1 MQPSQQA
8 YYLQTLGIVQ
18 YVPKDAVLL
27 VDEGSL
33 IGAESSLIVAESS
46 VGTVFNDP
54 SQGIAEAPVD
64 RKTIDVAARMNL
76 NFDEPVVTKKVSRSA
91 PVEKP
96 ALSATPVSQGPAARI
111 EIKFS
116 LWQPNSEVLVCS
128 GVEGAL
134 ADGEQMQLLTNILNA
149 LGCGL
154 HRLPQ
159 MELVEWPPYP
169 NADGDENEVREFL
182 ATLLQAKFTAK
193 PVKHILL
200 FGEAAADWL
209 LSPRQRSEQHGFG
222 HLALT
227 AEITALLV
235 PSLSSMIDQPQLK
248 ATAWQQLKSISLA
261 PAAS

>member
-27 VDEGSL
+27 GDEG
-33 IGAESSLIVAESS
+33 S

-54 SQGIAEAPVD
+54 SLGIAEAPID

-76 NFDEPVVTKKVSRSA
+76 NFDEPVATKKVSRAASPVTPTASERSA
-91 PVEKP
+91 PQ
-96 ALSATPVSQGPAARI
+96 APAALI

-116 LWQPNSEVLVCS
+116 LWQANSEVLVCS

-134 ADGEQMQLLTNILNA
+134 ADGDQMQLLTNILNA
-149 LGCGL
+149 VGCGI

-169 NADGDENEVREFL
+169 NAEGDESEVREFL
-182 ATLLQAKFTAK
+182 ATLLQARLSAR
-193 PVKHILL
+193 PVKYILL

-209 LSPRQRSEQHGFG
+209 LSPQQRSEQPSFG
-222 HLALT
+222 HLALNE
-227 AEITALLV
+227 EITALLV
-235 PSLSSMIDQPQLK
+235 PSLSSMIDTPQLK
-248 ATAWQQLKSISLA
+248 ATTWQLLKSVSFA

>member
-8 YYLQTLGIVQ
+8 YYLQTLGIMQ
-18 YVPKDAVLL
+18 YVPKDTVQL
-27 VDEGSL
+27 VDEVPA
-33 IGAESSLIVAESS
+33 GAVFNESSLE
-46 VGTVFNDP
+46 
-54 SQGIAEAPVD
+54 IAEAPVD
-64 RKTIDVAARMNL
+64 RKTIDVVARMNL
-76 NFDEPVVTKKVSRSA
+76 NFDEPVVTKKVSRTV

-96 ALSATPVSQGPAARI
+96 VLSTTLESQGPAALI
-111 EIKFS
+111 EVKFS

-134 ADGEQMQLLTNILNA
+134 ADGDQMQLLTNILNA
-149 LGCGL
+149 VGSGL

-169 NADGDENEVREFL
+169 NAEGDESEVREFL
-182 ATLLQAKFTAK
+182 ATLLQARLSAK
-193 PVKHILL
+193 PVKYILL

-209 LSPRQRSEQHGFG
+209 LSPEQRSEQPSFG

-227 AEITALLV
+227 EEITALLV
-235 PSLSSMIDQPQLK
+235 PSLSSMIDTPQLK
-248 ATAWQQLKSISLA
+248 ATTWQLLKSVSFA

>member
-18 YVPKDAVLL
+18 YVPKDAAFT
-27 VDEGSL
+27 VDE
-33 IGAESSLIVAESS
+33 APAVAL
-46 VGTVFNDP
+46 NDP
-54 SQGIAEAPVD
+54 SLEPSLDAFIEQSEAPVD

-76 NFDEPVVTKKVSRSA
+76 NFDEPVVTKKVSRAA

-96 ALSATPVSQGPAARI
+96 ALSASTEPKVAAELI
-111 EIKFS
+111 EVKFS
-116 LWQPNSEVLVCS
+116 LWQPNAEVLVCS
-128 GVEGAL
+128 GVEGPL
-134 ADGEQMQLLTNILNA
+134 ADGDQMQLLTNILNA
-149 LGCGL
+149 VGSGL

-169 NADGDENEVREFL
+169 NAEGDESEVREFL
-182 ATLLQAKFTAK
+182 ATLLQARLSAK
-193 PVKHILL
+193 PVKYILL

-209 LSPRQRSEQHGFG
+209 LSPEQRSEQPSFG

-227 AEITALLV
+227 EEITALLV
-235 PSLSSMIDQPQLK
+235 PSLSSMIDTPLLK
-248 ATAWQQLKSISLA
+248 ATTWQLLKSVSFA